1 MSYQRLLSRFPQAV
15 LTATCATALTMLGMI
30 APSFGA
36 VIFTETFDPSNG
48 PNTAI
53 QAGYSFGDTT
63 ARSSVIGAG
72 TGVGGTNSWETTNTT
87 SANGNGFSGVGAQYQ
102 HKVTAGNTSTN
113 PSDYTLDFD
122 MKADGGSVLL
132 NIQTWL
138 NVNFGGGMTGTISTA
153 PAAGFGNDLPTTP
166 GYTHYSVNLGDASI
180 FHTIQPA
187 FNPAGGTYQITFQF
201 DGSGQAPFTQTLD
214 VDNLSLS
221 MVPEPA
227 SLMLLGLA
235 VPALALAARR
245 RR

>member
-1 MSYQRLLSRFPQAV
+1 MNYQRLLSRFPRAV
-15 LTATCATALTMLGMI
+15 LTLTATCATTLGMV
-30 APSFGA
+30 ASSFGA

-53 QAGYSFGDTT
+53 QAAYSFGDTV
-63 ARSSVIGAG
+63 ARTSAIGVGA
-72 TGVGGTNSWETTNTT
+72 GVGGTNSWETTNTT
-87 SANGNGFSGVGAQYQ
+87 AANGNGYSGVGAQYQ

-113 PSDYTLDFD
+113 VSDYSLDFD

-153 PAAGFGNDLPTTP
+153 PAAGFGMDLPTTP
-166 GYTHYSVNLGDASI
+166 GYTHYHLNLGDPNV
-180 FHTIQPA
+180 FHTIEPA

-201 DGSGQAPFTQTLD
+201 DGTGQAPFTQTLD
-214 VDNLSLS
+214 VDNLTLS

-227 SLMLLGLA
+227 SLVLVGLVA
-235 VPALALAARR
+235 PALAFAARR